1 MFVIIMNVTFDT
13 YAWLEYFFGTPNGRK
28 VKKIVDSHDTV
39 YTSTFA
45 LLELKRKYLA
55 LNEEYQTKV
64 EFIRQRSQLVAV
76 DESIALAAAD
86 WVHSRRL
93 HSSDALI
100 YATARSKRSTL
111 LTGDPHFSGLEDVQ
125 ML

>member
-1 MFVIIMNVTFDT
+1 MSVTFDT
-13 YAWLEYFFGTPNGRK
+13 YAWLEYFFGTPKGK
-28 VKKIVDSHDTV
+28 SVKKIVDSGETIF
-39 YTSTFA
+39 TPTFG

-64 EFIRQRSQLVAV
+64 EFIRQRSQLVAA
-76 DESIALAAAD
+76 DESIALSAAD
-86 WVHSRRL
+86 WIHSRGL

-100 YATARSKRSTL
+100 YATALSKRSKL
-111 LTGDPHFSGLEDVQ
+111 LTGDPHFRGLDDVQ